1 MNFDKITTLSLF
13 GKYNQEY
20 SHCHSVIFSMR
31 VSSCPDIAAAL
42 PSALPDECSEI
53 HWRNTVS
60 TVNFFFFGFFLE
72 WRNHCIL
79 ELLLER
85 CKWFKHD
92 KELSSSHLRCNA
104 DFHFFFFTF
113 QVFDSN
119 VFTLCLRKIC
129 EKGFLAL
136 SRQKKKKKNHQKAC
150 ASFKVHRRLFNHPN
164 YVSVFFFCSSSK
176 TMNLCSKCFAGEFLF
191 FCMWVL
197 LTYRVPSL

>member
-1 MNFDKITTLSLF
+1 MTVKLTVWLIIQRRSGVLTSITLFFCCCKEPFLTLTYLFDHIVRLHHTGKSSNNNFNWDYVMNFDKITTLSLS

-20 SHCHSVIFSMR
+20 SHCHSVIFSMC
-31 VSSCPDIAAAL
+31 VSSRPDIAAAL

-79 ELLLER
+79 QLLLER

-92 KELSSSHLRCNA
+92 KELSSSHLRCYA
-104 DFHFFFFTF
+104 DFHSFFFTF

-129 EKGFLAL
+129 EKGF
-136 SRQKKKKKNHQKAC
+136 SC
-150 ASFKVHRRLFNHPN
+150 TV
-164 YVSVFFFCSSSK
+164 
-176 TMNLCSKCFAGEFLF
+176 
-191 FCMWVL
+191 
-197 LTYRVPSL
+197 